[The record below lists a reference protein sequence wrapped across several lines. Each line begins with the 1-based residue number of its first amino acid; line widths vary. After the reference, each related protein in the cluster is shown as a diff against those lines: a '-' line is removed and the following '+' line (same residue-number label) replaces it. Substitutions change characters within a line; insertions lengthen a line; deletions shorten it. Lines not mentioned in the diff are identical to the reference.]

1 MDRRW
6 KVGLGSIIGALG
18 ILCVG
23 WVVWSAVQDVILSSF
38 AVACMLVVV
47 FSLIATAV
55 SSYRKEIFV
64 AVVGMVVG
72 TIAGSIPYLVVGIF
86 LFLLG
91 LSPEDQASN
100 EAFTQLFNN
109 EAFTKMFFVA
119 GAASGGPIAVYVYIE
134 RRKEREAES
143 GKGSNPSGRATLE

>member
-6 KVGLGSIIGALG
+6 KVGLVSIIVVLDILGA
-18 ILCVG
+18 G
-23 WVVWSAVQDVILSSF
+23 WVFWQAVQDVILSRLV
-38 AVACMLVVV
+38 AACMFVVV
-47 FSLIATAV
+47 SLQIVVVV

-100 EAFTQLFNN
+100 EAFTQLFNPT
-109 EAFTKMFFVA
+109 F
-119 GAASGGPIAVYVYIE
+119 PI
-134 RRKEREAES
+134 S
-143 GKGSNPSGRATLE
+143 TLQGVP